1 MEENLKGEEGK
12 EEGGKEEGM
21 DGGKKRGQREGR
33 RDGRRERKREGK
45 LAMLYSVQLQM
56 VTFNSKLTSLTM
68 SARSMKPKE
77 SFSVFTNP

>member
-45 LAMLYSVQLQM
+45 LASVQLQM